1 MDRCRAHGEADLAI
15 DHDAL
20 YSHRFGPEESAGR
33 TAMWRE
39 IARHLQRYVPH
50 DSVVLDLAAGSG
62 SFITNISARE
72 RWASDVRDT
81 SAEMPQDVKFVC
93 SDGLALRGAAPLG
106 HFDRVFMSN
115 YLEHLPSSEAVV
127 EQLAVVRDLLAVGGQ
142 VIILQPN
149 IRLTGAAYWDFI
161 DHHTALTE
169 RSLAEAALTAG
180 LEPVKTITRFLPY
193 TTKSRLPQSAWLV
206 RAYLALPLAW
216 RLLGKQTLFIAERS
230 A

>member
-1 MDRCRAHGEADLAI
+1 MDRGRARGGADLAI

-20 YSHRFGPEESAGR
+20 YRHRFGPTETEGR
-33 TAMWRE
+33 AALWRE
-39 IARHLQRYVPH
+39 IARFLQRFVPS
-50 DSVVLDLAAGSG
+50 DAAVLDVAAGSG
-62 SFITNISARE
+62 QFISNISARE
-72 RWASDVRDT
+72 RWATDVRDT
-81 SAEMPQDVKFVC
+81 SSGMPKDVTFVC
-93 SDGLALRGAAPLG
+93 ADGLALRDVLPLG

-115 YLEHLPSSEAVV
+115 YLEHLPSSAAVV

-180 LEPVKTITRFLPY
+180 LEPVKTIVRFLPY

-216 RLLGKQTLFIAERS
+216 RLLGKQTLFIAQRR